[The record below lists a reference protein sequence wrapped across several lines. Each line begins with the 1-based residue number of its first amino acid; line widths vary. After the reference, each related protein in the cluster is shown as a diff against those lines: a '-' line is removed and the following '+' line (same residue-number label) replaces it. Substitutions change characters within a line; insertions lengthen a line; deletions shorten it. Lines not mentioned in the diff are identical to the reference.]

1 MHNKKLIIIKLN
13 SYKLM
18 KKQIIV
24 FTLLLL
30 STVNLQAQ
38 NKKSA
43 TSDTKAK
50 QVAPKDEGYT
60 MTPNGMEYKIVYD
73 APGDIKPKIGDYI
86 SAHLLS
92 KVGDSTLFSTR
103 QVLNNAPAEVQVMAQ
118 PGKGDV
124 LEGFMYMSVG
134 DSAIFRFS
142 IDSLMKMPNMQP
154 LPWMKPGTGQ
164 KVSYYVVLVG
174 LKSADEKQKEMEAA
188 QAKQKEIDD
197 KLIQDYL
204 TKNNITATKTESG
217 LYYSVK
223 KMGTGAMAE
232 KGDTVVVNYTGIN
245 LDGRKFDSNVDS
257 AFGHPGQPF
266 EFPVGMGRV
275 IKGWDEG
282 FMLLK
287 KGTKGTLYIPS
298 GLAYGANTPDESRIP
313 KNGILFFDVEMVN
326 IKKPEGSM
334 FVPAKPA
341 TPKKK

>member
-1 MHNKKLIIIKLN
+1 
-13 SYKLM
+13 M
-18 KKQIIV
+18 KKQIV
-24 FTLLLL
+24 FFTLIVL
-30 STVNLQAQ
+30 STVSVHAQ
-38 NKKSA
+38 SKKG
-43 TSDTKAK
+43 TTNDTKAK
-50 QVAPKDEGYT
+50 LVASKDEGYT

-73 APGDIKPKIGDYI
+73 APGDVKPKVGDYL

-92 KVGDSTLFSTR
+92 KVEDSVLFSTR
-103 QVLNNAPAEVQVMAQ
+103 QVLNNAPAEVQIMAQ

-124 LEGFMYMSVG
+124 LEGFMYMTVG

-142 IDSLMKMPNMQP
+142 VDTLMKMPNMQP

-164 KVSYYVVLVG
+164 KIYYYVVLTGV
-174 LKSADEKQKEMEAA
+174 KSADAKQKEMEEA
-188 QAKQKEIDD
+188 QAKQKETDD

-204 TKNNITATKTESG
+204 AKNSITATKTESG
-217 LYYSVK
+217 LYYSIK
-223 KMGTGAMAE
+223 KEGSGTKAE

-287 KGTKGTLYIPS
+287 KGTKATLYIPS
-298 GLAYGANTPDESRIP
+298 GLAYGANSPDENRIP
-313 KNGILFFDVEMVN
+313 KNGILLFDVEMVN
-326 IKKPEGSM
+326 VKKPEGSM
-334 FVPAKPA
+334 FIQAKPA